1 MVRNMKIHPNTTVEI
16 VGMPLDLGQ
25 SERGTDVGPT
35 AIRYA
40 RVVERLRSQGFV
52 VIDHGNL
59 EVPAFSKVA
68 DDERPT
74 VIAEVNRQL
83 FSLCRAIESRGGFPL
98 VLGGD
103 HSVVIGS
110 VAAST
115 SLSRTGLLWVDAHGD
130 FNTPE
135 TSPSGNVH
143 GMPLAAL
150 LGRGDD
156 RLTSISLDAN
166 VRAEDVVL
174 IGVRQLDPL
183 EREALRAAQVRVFS
197 MRDIDQKGI
206 HVVMQEALALLSHT
220 TKLHLSLD
228 MDALDPHDAPGVGTP
243 VRGGLTY
250 REAHYIMEEV
260 AGSGRLGA
268 MDVVEIN
275 PMLDVRNQTAITAVD
290 LILSA
295 LGQRTI

>member
-1 MVRNMKIHPNTTVEI
+1 MSSSSTRSVEI

-35 AIRYA
+35 ALRYA
-40 RVVERLRSQGFV
+40 RLVERLRGQGHV
-52 VIDHGNL
+52 VVDHGNV
-59 EVPAFSKVA
+59 EVPAFTKVGES
-68 DDERPT
+68 ERPG
-74 VIAEVNRQL
+74 VIADVNRRL
-83 FSLCRAIESRGGFPL
+83 FSLCRSIQKGDGLPL

-103 HSVVIGS
+103 HSVVVGS

-115 SLSRTGLLWVDAHGD
+115 SIERTGLLWVDAHGD

-150 LGRGDD
+150 IGRGDP
-156 RLTSISLDAN
+156 RLTSVSSNHFL
-166 VRAEDVVL
+166 RSEDVVL
-174 IGVRQLDPL
+174 LGVRQLDEL
-183 EREALRAAQVRVFS
+183 ERTALRDAQIRVFS
-197 MRDIDQKGI
+197 MRDIDQRGI
-206 HVVMQEALALLSHT
+206 HAVMREALSLLAHT
-220 TKLHLSLD
+220 SRLHLSLD

-260 AGSGRLGA
+260 ASCSRLVA

-275 PMLDVRNQTAITAVD
+275 PMLDVKNQTATTAVD
-290 LILSA
+290 LVLSA
-295 LGQRTI
+295 LGQRIL